1 MWVKM
6 RRTRIE
12 PMSSAYHPIA
22 TGERTSRIGRFVPRP
37 GRKADSSIAAK
48 EAIRSP
54 VGAGEEGGRNV
65 EPERLRG
72 IKVDDQFEL
81 NGLFDWKTRRLRAAQ
96 NPINITGSASE
107 QVGNICPISSG
118 PRSDVFPKRVNRR
131 QSTAEGKCIDQKSD
145 SR

>member
-1 MWVKM
+1 VWVKM

-37 GRKADSSIAAK
+37 AVSRCSMQQKKLFDH
-48 EAIRSP
+48 P
-54 VGAGEEGGRNV
+54 VGAGQEGLGDGQ
-65 EPERLRG
+65 PERLRG
-72 IKVDDQFEL
+72 SKVDDEIEL

-107 QVGNICPISSG
+107 QVGNICPI
-118 PRSDVFPKRVNRR
+118 
-131 QSTAEGKCIDQKSD
+131 
-145 SR
+145 